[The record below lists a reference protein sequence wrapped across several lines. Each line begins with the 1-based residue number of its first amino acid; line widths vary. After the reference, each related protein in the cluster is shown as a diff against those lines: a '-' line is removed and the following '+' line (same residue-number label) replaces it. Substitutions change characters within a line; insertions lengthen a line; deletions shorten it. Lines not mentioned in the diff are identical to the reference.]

1 MKYTILTVNYNHR
14 DGLLRT
20 IQSVLSQTS
29 TEWEFLVI
37 DGGSTD
43 GSVEVIQQYASHIRY
58 WVSEPDGGVYAGMNK
73 GIVQARGEY
82 IHFLNSGDVYAG
94 PEVLERMAPHLGA
107 DIVLGDTVDG
117 RRAWRF
123 GRQEITMLNL
133 FHDGLQHQA
142 AFIRRSLFEGHLYD
156 ESLRIVADWAFF
168 IDALVERNASFR
180 YVPIEVCLFEPGGQS
195 DRYGE
200 QLMAERRAVL
210 HRYLPPRIYADYE
223 RLARADN
230 RLLELTPAL
239 NRTYRLNRLA
249 YRLVKSLIQI
259 NRLLPWRRSR

>member
-20 IQSVLSQTS
+20 IQSVLAQTS

-94 PEVLERMAPHLGA
+94 PEVLKRMEPHLGA
-107 DIVLGDTVDG
+107 DIVVGDTVCG
-117 RRAWRF
+117 NHAWRY
-123 GRQEITMLNL
+123 GRQEVTMLYL
-133 FHDGLQHQA
+133 FHSSLQHQA
-142 AFIRRSLFEGHLYD
+142 SFIRRSLFEGHLYD

-168 IDALVERNASFR
+168 LDALVERRASFH
-180 YVPIEVCLFEPGGQS
+180 YTPIDVCLFEPGGMS
-195 DRYGE
+195 ACNS
-200 QLMAERRAVL
+200 QLMKAERESVL

-223 RLARADN
+223 RLAWADN
-230 RLLELTPAL
+230 RLLELLPSL
-239 NRTYRLNRLA
+239 NHTYRLNRLA
-249 YRLVKSLIQI
+249 YRLVKTLIQL
-259 NRLLPWRRSR
+259 NNWLPWKKSH

>member
-1 MKYTILTVNYNHR
+1 
-14 DGLLRT
+14 LRT
-20 IQSVLSQTS
+20 IQSVLAQTS

-43 GSVEVIQQYASHIRY
+43 GSVEVIQQYTSHIRY
-58 WVSEPDGGVYAGMNK
+58 WVSEPDGGVYSGMNK

-82 IHFLNSGDVYAG
+82 IHFLNSGDVYANQD
-94 PEVLERMAPHLGA
+94 VLKRMVPHLGA
-107 DIVLGDTVDG
+107 DIVVGDTVCAN
-117 RRAWRF
+117 RAWRY
-123 GRQEITMLNL
+123 GRQEVTMLYL
-133 FHDGLQHQA
+133 FHSTLQHQA
-142 AFIRRSLFEGHLYD
+142 AFIRRSLFEGHLY
-156 ESLRIVADWAFF
+156 EENLRIVADWAFF

-200 QLMAERRAVL
+200 QLMAERQAVL

-223 RLARADN
+223 RLALSDN
-230 RLLELTPAL
+230 RLLELTPVL

-249 YRLVKSLIQI
+249 YILVKSMIRI
-259 NRLLPWRRSR
+259 NRALPWKRSY